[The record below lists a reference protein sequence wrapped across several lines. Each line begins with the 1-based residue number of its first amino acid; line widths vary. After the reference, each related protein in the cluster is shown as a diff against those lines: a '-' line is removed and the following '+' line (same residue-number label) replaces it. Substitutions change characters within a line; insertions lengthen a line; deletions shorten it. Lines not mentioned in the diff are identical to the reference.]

1 MANYAIIEN
10 DKVLN
15 VIVADSAE
23 LAAELTG
30 KEVIEATNG
39 LWIDWTRTD
48 GVWSAPVEPEVIIAE
63 VEPETIT
70 VEPEVAE

>member
-10 DKVLN
+10 DKVIN
-15 VIVADSAE
+15 VITAESAT

-30 KEVIEATNG
+30 KEVTEATDG

-48 GVWSAPVEPEVIIAE
+48 GVWSAPEEEVTE
-63 VEPETIT
+63 
-70 VEPEVAE
+70 

>member
-10 DKVLN
+10 DKVIN

-23 LAAELTG
+23 LAAELTS
-30 KEVIEATNG
+30 KEVAEATDG

-48 GVWSAPVEPEVIIAE
+48 GVWSAPEEEPTE
-63 VEPETIT
+63 
-70 VEPEVAE
+70 